1 MRCPLPRLKNLT
13 HIHHAANRDRFVNLD
28 AADDGWDS
36 VKFQGFVYFYQYF
49 SRVQREK
56 PQS

>member
-1 MRCPLPRLKNLT
+1 MQCTPPPLKNLT
-13 HIHHAANRDRFVNLD
+13 HIHHAANWDRFVNLD
-28 AADDGWDS
+28 AADDGWDR

-49 SRVQREK
+49 NRVRREK